1 MLSGLFFKYRLP
13 YPAVLTAALAVIVAA
28 LLACGGDAEP
38 STPPQ
43 APETPT
49 VAPTSRPAV
58 SATVNPG
65 PRPTD
70 VPSASTA
77 PSATDTPASEPTTV
91 PSAPTL
97 APPTEEELGGGSPE
111 LFVQVFDQGRE
122 GSSFRP
128 TSEFAA
134 AAQPLAEGEKL
145 KVGIIF
151 VGSQRDLGWNQASA
165 SGADYLEQVFSDVEV
180 LRAEN
185 IPETVAVQAVAEQM
199 IQDGATIVIP
209 TSFGYSDPIK
219 AIIDKHPEV
228 MFLHLGDLEIF
239 ENYGSFFANIWQLEY
254 AAGRAAGSSTTSN
267 KLGFIAA
274 FPIPSSLLNI
284 NAFHLGAQSVNPDVE
299 TTVVFTSDWCD
310 PGKQVT
316 AVKTM
321 TDVGVDALSLQQDCT
336 KTVVEAAERAGAWVT
351 GFHYDASAAAP
362 NYWITGA
369 TWNWGPIMAQV
380 VHEIRT
386 GVYRSSVKL
395 AGIEAGW
402 AKLAPLGGGVSD
414 ETRQMVLDT
423 VEGLRDGSISPF
435 TGPIYDQDGGVRIAE
450 GETATDEYLQGVDWL
465 AQGIVGRTN

>member
-1 MLSGLFFKYRLP
+1 MRALLSGLFSKFPIFRT
-13 YPAVLTAALAVIVAA
+13 AVLTAALAVTVAA
-28 LLACGGDAEP
+28 LLACGESHTPTAEP
-38 STPPQ
+38 TEAPP
-43 APETPT
+43 APPSL
-49 VAPTSRPAV
+49 AL
-58 SATVNPG
+58 
-65 PRPTD
+65 
-70 VPSASTA
+70 PSA
-77 PSATDTPASEPTTV
+77 EQ
-91 PSAPTL
+91 
-97 APPTEEELGGGSPE
+97 LGGGSPDQF
-111 LFVQVFDQGRE
+111 LQVFDDGRAD
-122 GSSFRP
+122 SQFRP

-134 AAQPLAEGEKL
+134 AAQPLAAGEKL

-151 VGSQRDLGWNQASA
+151 VGSQQDLGWNQAAA
-165 SGADYLEQVFSDVEV
+165 SGADYLEQVFDDVEV

-185 IPETVAVQAVAEQM
+185 IPETVEVQAVAEQM
-199 IQDGATIVIP
+199 IEQGATIVIP

-219 AIIDKHPEV
+219 AIIGKHPEV

-254 AAGRAAGSSTTSN
+254 AAGRAAGTATKSN

-284 NAFHLGAQSVNPDVE
+284 NAWHLGAQSVNPDVE

-310 PGKQVT
+310 PAKQVT
-316 AVKTM
+316 AVNTM
-321 TDVGVDALSLQQDCT
+321 TDAGVDVLSLQQDCT
-336 KTVVEAAERAGAWVT
+336 KTVVEAAEREGVRVT

-386 GVYRSSVKL
+386 GVYQSSVKL

-402 AKLAPLGGGVSD
+402 ARLAPFGSSVEG
-414 ETRQMVLDT
+414 ETRQQVLDT
-423 VEGLRDGSISPF
+423 VEGLRDGSIQPF